1 MGAIEARVIA
11 AVLTLG
17 SCAALAQSPEDMRA
31 LVEKGQAESAYQL
44 GRRAPQRLGDPAFDL
59 AFGIAA
65 IASGH
70 AAEGVLALERFL
82 LTEPGHEAARV
93 ELARGYFLLGDDVRA
108 REEFE
113 LALSRRPPPG
123 VARVIAEHLAA
134 LRERESRYRPTAM
147 AFVELGGGYD
157 SNPRAGVD
165 NPLISLPVIGEV
177 TVTQS
182 GVRVSDRTVQYGA
195 GFRVTAP
202 AFAHVAAFAA
212 GQVDVIRYPRQ
223 NDFDQALYAGSLGF
237 LGQWR
242 RHAWRAGGSIGY
254 QTLNRQPY
262 RRTHG
267 FFTDWASPLGDR
279 DAVSIGVQAGKL
291 GYEGANSVRNSD
303 FATLVA
309 GWRHAFAIAWQPQ
322 ADASVTVGRERN
334 IYDDRQDL
342 SRDLHGVRI
351 GASLT
356 PFPAWTLAAGAAW
369 QRSRYHEPDLVLQ
382 TTRKDRYLAAD
393 LGLAWTAT
401 PAFTI
406 RAELTDA
413 KNASNL
419 ALYEY
424 RRWTAILRGR
434 YEFR

>member
-1 MGAIEARVIA
+1 MGALAGRALATALVM
-11 AVLTLG
+11 G
-17 SCAALAQSPEDMRA
+17 SCTALAQSPEELRA
-31 LVEKGQAESAYQL
+31 LIEKGQSEAAYRL
-44 GRRAPQRLGDPAFDL
+44 GRSAPQRLGDPAFDL

-65 IASGH
+65 IGSGH

-82 LTEPGHEAARV
+82 LLEPGHEAARV
-93 ELARGYFLLGDDVRA
+93 ELARGYFLLGDDLRA

-113 LALSRRPPPG
+113 LALSRRPPPE

-147 AFVELGGGYD
+147 AFLELGGGYD

-165 NPLISLPVIGEV
+165 NPLISLPIIGEV
-177 TVTQS
+177 TVTET
-182 GVRVSDRTVQYGA
+182 GVRVSDRTVQYGG

-212 GQVDVIRYPRQ
+212 GQADVIRYPREG
-223 NDFDQALYAGSLGF
+223 DFDQALYAGSVGL

-242 RHAWRAGGSIGY
+242 RHAWRTGASLGY
-254 QTLNRQPY
+254 QTLDRRPY

-267 FFTDWASPLGDR
+267 FFADWASPLGDR
-279 DAVSIGVQAGKL
+279 DVVSAGVQAGKL
-291 GYEGANSVRNSD
+291 RYEGANSVRNSE
-303 FATLVA
+303 FGTLAA
-309 GWRHAFAIAWQPQ
+309 GWRHAFAFALQPQ
-322 ADASVTVGRERN
+322 IDASVTVGRERN

-342 SRDLHGVRI
+342 SRDLHGARV
-351 GASLT
+351 GLAFA
-356 PFPAWTLAAGAAW
+356 PFPAWTVTAGATW
-369 QRSRYHEPDLVLQ
+369 QRSRYHEPDIVLQ
-382 TTRKDRYLAAD
+382 TTREDRYVAAD
-393 LGLAWTAT
+393 LALAWAATA
-401 PAFTI
+401 AFTV

-413 KNASNL
+413 RNTSNL